1 MADTTIQWT
10 DAVWNPVRGCT
21 IISPGCTNCYA
32 MRQAHRFSGPGKP
45 YEGLTR
51 SRDKHGPVWT
61 GDVRLVRE
69 HLDVPLRWRS
79 PKRIFVNS
87 MSDLFHEG
95 LTADEIAEVFAVM
108 ARAPQHTFQILTK
121 RPERMPAI
129 ASRFNLPNVW
139 LGTSVEDQARADER
153 IPHLL
158 ATPAAIR
165 FLSCEPLL
173 GPVDLRAFLEGDAA
187 RKWVIIG
194 GESGP
199 SARPFDLA
207 WARSIIAQTRDAGAA
222 CFVKQLGAKYE
233 APSVSS
239 GILKKDRKAGDP
251 SQWPEDLRVREWP
264 SV

>member
-21 IISPGCTNCYA
+21 ILSPGCTNCYA
-32 MRQAHRFSGPGKP
+32 MRQAHRFSGQGKP

-51 SRDKHGPVWT
+51 SRAKDGPVWT

-69 HLDVPLRWRS
+69 HLAVPLGWKN

-95 LTADEIAEVFAVM
+95 LTDDEICEVFEVM
-108 ARAPQHTFQILTK
+108 ARTPQHTFQILTK

-139 LGTSVEDQARADER
+139 LGTSVEDQVRADER

-173 GPVDLRAFLEGDAA
+173 GPLDLRPFLAHEPDG
-187 RKWVIIG
+187 KWVIVG

-199 SARPFDLA
+199 NARPFELD
-207 WARSIIAQTRDAGAA
+207 WGRSIVEQTRAAGVA
-222 CFVKQLGAKYE
+222 CFVKQLG
-233 APSVSS
+233 SRVRM
-239 GILKKDRKAGDP
+239 KDRKGGDP
-251 SQWPEDLRVREWP
+251 AEWPAELRVREWP
-264 SV
+264 S